1 MNGKNNNSAQAVIT
15 DRLVA
20 VVHKW
25 IVYASITCDTEQ
37 AQHEYEFETKR
48 KAQAFIRRLRAAW
61 DVVYP
66 DAVVI
71 LYDYQKIT
79 EANED
84 GLTMWQT
91 ETKRAVPVRGGSIYH
106 ITEKNFDPAKN
117 NS

>member
-1 MNGKNNNSAQAVIT
+1 MDGKNNNSAQAVIT

-25 IVYASITCDTEQ
+25 IVYAAITCDTEQ
-37 AQHEYEFETKR
+37 ARREYEFETKR
-48 KAQAFIRRLRAAW
+48 KAQAFIRRLRASW

-79 EANED
+79 ETNED

>member
-1 MNGKNNNSAQAVIT
+1 MNGKNKNAERAVVT
-15 DRLVA
+15 DRLA
-20 VVHKW
+20 ADEHKW

-37 AQHEYEFETKR
+37 ARHEYEFPTKR
-48 KAQAFIRRLRAAW
+48 KAQAFIRRLRASW

-79 EANED
+79 ETSET
-84 GLTMWQT
+84 GLTVLQT

-106 ITEKNFDPAKN
+106 ITEKILDPAQKN
-117 NS
+117 S